1 MIDKED
7 YVFTLKKRIL
17 RIRSKGHNG
26 DLTTYL
32 NTFHVTFEII
42 TFEQFQSLQLHDK
55 LL

>member
-26 DLTTYL
+26 DLTT
-32 NTFHVTFEII
+32 NISIRFM
-42 TFEQFQSLQLHDK
+42 SLSK
-55 LL
+55 LSHL